1 MTTRT
6 TAIIAAFTAVVAF
19 YFFVIDRNLGDLE
32 NRDFSAIPVSNTGDI
47 GKLEISS
54 ASGVIILQRD
64 RQNKNDW
71 KMTAPVNDRADAKQI
86 EALLTALVNLKKQQD
101 IKGENAPS
109 METMGLDDA
118 ALELTLGGID
128 GKQIGVLRFGNDA
141 GFVDSIYARW
151 ENDTPFACWSDTQ
164 ILAAVSHDAM
174 RDIRLLSIPVEE
186 MWRVNVQHGTET
198 SFIIESNPADSPWVI
213 TKPLRTGADPDAVS
227 ARLALVANLSAS
239 GFIDNPDSEV
249 TAAFTTDAKTVSVWR
264 RSIKDPVRLQLVK
277 SPDGKTGY
285 AKVSDRAP
293 VFRVDPGFIEN
304 IGINPNDLRDKRLM
318 PFNPK
323 SVLAIEINA
332 KPNHR
337 VSLMQDNQGWQVIDE
352 AGEKT
357 QANHQRVY
365 GMLKALANEQVREF
379 MADAASDLIP
389 FGLDNPNLT
398 LTITTIQQDPEN
410 PTKDD
415 GSANLISV
423 AKTLSV
429 KNQVAKNQNII
440 EYYATVEGSG
450 TVVRLSPAFRPII
463 PIRPLDF
470 KTLYLWPTFTLT
482 DLRSIKT
489 SKPPQ
494 PVINLEYLHENN
506 EWTGTLAGE
515 DISARIDKGQALKLA
530 QELSVPIR
538 ATRWLSK
545 NPSEA
550 EIALL
555 NPTRRIEFVL
565 SDAKGKQYPYKIDI
579 APINPDGANT
589 FFYARVNNNQEMC
602 LIDRKSFEILD
613 LPVVRKAPPVTLGT
627 TPVPE

>member
-6 TAIIAAFTAVVAF
+6 TAIIAAFTVVVAF
-19 YFFVIDRNLGDLE
+19 YLFVIDRNFGDLE
-32 NRDFSAIPVSNTGDI
+32 NRDFSAIPISNTSDI
-47 GKLEISS
+47 AALKISS
-54 ASGVIILQRD
+54 ASGIIILQRD
-64 RQNKNDW
+64 RKNNSNW
-71 KMTAPVNDRADAKQI
+71 KMTAPVDDRADAKQI
-86 EALLTALVNLKKQQD
+86 EELLTALVNLKKQLD

-109 METMGLDDA
+109 MEAMGLNEP
-118 ALELTLGGID
+118 ALELTLEGID
-128 GKQIGVLRFGNDA
+128 GKKIGVLKFGNDA

-151 ENDTPFACWSDTQ
+151 ENDTPFACWSDTR
-164 ILAAVSHDAM
+164 ILAEVAHDAL
-174 RDIRLLSIPVEE
+174 RDIRLLSIPVEQ
-186 MWRVNVQHGTET
+186 MWRLKVQHGTEA
-198 SFIIESNPADSPWVI
+198 SFVIESNPVDSSWAI

-227 ARLALVANLSAS
+227 ARLALVANLSTS
-239 GFIDNPDSEV
+239 GFIDNPNSEV

-264 RSIKDPVRLQLVK
+264 RSVKGPVRLQLVK

-285 AKVSDRAP
+285 AKVSDREP
-293 VFRVDPGFIEN
+293 VFRIDPRLIES

-332 KPNHR
+332 KPNHK
-337 VSLMQDNQGWQVIDE
+337 VSLMQDNSGWQVIE

-357 QANHQRVY
+357 QANRQRIHR
-365 GMLKALANEQVREF
+365 MLKALATEQVREF
-379 MADAASDLIP
+379 MADAASDLSP
-389 FGLDNPNLT
+389 YGLDKPNLT

-410 PTKDD
+410 PTKAD
-415 GSANLISV
+415 GTANLIST

-429 KNQVAKNQNII
+429 KNQVAENQDII
-440 EYYATVEGSG
+440 EYYATVNGSG
-450 TVVRLSPAFRPII
+450 TVVRLSPAFRPMI

-470 KTLYLWPTFTLT
+470 KTLYLWPSFNLT
-482 DLRSIKT
+482 NLRSIKT

-494 PVINLEYLHENN
+494 PVLDLKYLHESN

-515 DISARIDKGQALKLA
+515 DISTRIDKGQALKLA
-530 QELSVPIR
+530 QELGVPIR
-538 ATRWLSK
+538 AARWLSK

-550 EIALL
+550 EISLL

-589 FFYARVNNNQEMC
+589 LFYARVNDDQEMC
-602 LIDRKSFEILD
+602 VIDRISFEILD
-613 LPVVRKAPPVTLGT
+613 LPIVRKTPPVTSNAAPL
-627 TPVPE
+627 PE

>member
-6 TAIIAAFTAVVAF
+6 TAIIAAFTVVVAF
-19 YFFVIDRNLGDLE
+19 YCFVIDHNLDNLE
-32 NRDFSAIPVSNTGDI
+32 NRNFSAIPVSNTDDI
-47 GKLEISS
+47 GELKISS

-64 RQNKNDW
+64 SKNKSNW
-71 KMTAPVNDRADAKQI
+71 TMTAPVNDRADAKQI
-86 EALLTALVNLKKQQD
+86 ETLLTALVDLKKQQD
-101 IKGENAPS
+101 IKGEKAPS
-109 METMGLDDA
+109 MEAMGLNKA
-118 ALELTLGGID
+118 ALELTLKGID
-128 GKQIGVLRFGNDA
+128 GQQIGVLKFGNDA

-151 ENDTPFACWSDTQ
+151 ENDTPFACWSDTKM
-164 ILAAVSHDAM
+164 LAEVAHDAL
-174 RDIRLLSIPVEE
+174 RDIRLLSIPVEK
-186 MWRVNVQHGTET
+186 MWRVKVQRGIEA
-198 SFIIESNPADSPWVI
+198 SFVIESNPDGNPWTI
-213 TKPLRTGADPDAVS
+213 TKPLRTGADPNAVS
-227 ARLALVANLSAS
+227 ERLALVANLSAS

-249 TAAFTTDAKTVSVWR
+249 TAAFTNDAKTVSVWR
-264 RSIKDPVRLQLVK
+264 RSVTGPVRIQLVK

-285 AKVSDRAP
+285 AKVSDRTP
-293 VFRVDPGFIEN
+293 VFRIDPGFIEN
-304 IGINPNDLRDKRLM
+304 IGINPNDLRDRRLM

-332 KPNHR
+332 KPNHK

-352 AGEKT
+352 TGIKT
-357 QANHQRVY
+357 QANPQRIY
-365 GMLKALANEQVREF
+365 RMLKALATEQVREF
-379 MADAASDLIP
+379 MADAASDLAP
-389 FGLDNPNLT
+389 YGLDNPNLT
-398 LTITTIQQDPEN
+398 LTITTVQQDPEN

-415 GSANLISV
+415 GSPNLISV

-429 KNQVAKNQNII
+429 KNQVSKNQDII
-440 EYYATVEGSG
+440 EYYATVDGSG

-470 KTLYLWPTFTLT
+470 KTLYLWPSFNLSN
-482 DLRSIKT
+482 LRSIKT

-494 PVINLEYLHENN
+494 PVINLEYLHESNK
-506 EWTGTLAGE
+506 WTGTLAGE
-515 DISARIDKGQALKLA
+515 DISARLDTGQTLKLA
-530 QELSVPIR
+530 QELSVPVR

-589 FFYARVNNNQEMC
+589 LFYARVNNNQEMC
-602 LIDRKSFEILD
+602 LIDRKSFEVLD
-613 LPVVRKAPPVTLGT
+613 LPIVRETQPVTSGT